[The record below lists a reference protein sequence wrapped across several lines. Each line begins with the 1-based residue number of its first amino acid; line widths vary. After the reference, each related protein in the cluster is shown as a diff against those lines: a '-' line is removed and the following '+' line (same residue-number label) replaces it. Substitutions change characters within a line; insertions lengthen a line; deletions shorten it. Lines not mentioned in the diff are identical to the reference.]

1 MRYSIINDVGRD
13 QVTVLNHCEP
23 NRICACLLQ
32 CRLRYINLQSP
43 TYALNGTS
51 QRVAK
56 CQLTLNR
63 TCSSHSVTRCSHGRL
78 AQAAPFLTLLSSLE
92 CTYSIID
99 RRSYHQAQQEALGQ
113 RNELLKYYTATAV
126 FTLPPTLLLIWVG
139 LMKFNGRHV

>member
-13 QVTVLNHCEP
+13 QVTVLNHFTDI
-23 NRICACLLQ
+23 RSQ
-32 CRLRYINLQSP
+32 C
-43 TYALNGTS
+43 
-51 QRVAK
+51 
-56 CQLTLNR
+56 
-63 TCSSHSVTRCSHGRL
+63 SHSVTRCSHGRL